1 MPSFYF
7 EQVLQTALNG
17 IDQNV
22 TGPVLRLAGAILI
35 LSLLY
40 AVYEAYSNGGDVRAL
55 GVAGV
60 KYLVLG
66 LVFLNYQQAFRS
78 VNGMFNGVA
87 DFIYN
92 TNGIGDVV
100 QNWLNSVS
108 AYVGQEGLSSFWT
121 LVTGAIS
128 GLLDML
134 LILAGLIILPV
145 SYALFTLAYAMY
157 GSILYI
163 IGPFVLA
170 LWPSRAMGQLSRTY
184 FVNLMI
190 FQSWGLLYAILQVL
204 MTALQMNSVNAVLG
218 GNGVLNAFVGSSQMV
233 LLGAVSVLFSIAI
246 ALIPFMASRL
256 VRGEIGNTVFA
267 LAAVANRAARSILSS
282 SSASQIAAAGP
293 PPGMSDRDAGG
304 GGQGVAGGSR
314 GGGAGGAGGGLLAE
328 SKPPTPPSSSVTAG
342 STAPAG
348 EVGGSR
354 GRLCRLMVARGDN
367 ERPMGQTVE
376 MA

>member
-22 TGPVLRLAGAILI
+22 TGPVLRLAGVILI

-108 AYVGQEGLSSFWT
+108 AYVGQQGLSSFWT
-121 LVTGAIS
+121 LVTGAMS

-145 SYALFTLAYAMY
+145 SYTLFTLAYAMY

-233 LLGAVSVLFSIAI
+233 LLGAVSILFSIAI

-282 SSASQIAAAGP
+282 SSASHAAGGAP
-293 PPGMSDRDAGG
+293 QAMSDSGPSAG
-304 GGQGVAGGSR
+304 GGQGASAASR
-314 GGGAGGAGGGLLAE
+314 GGGAGGGLLAE
-328 SKPPTPPSSSVTAG
+328 SKPPTPPNSSATAG
-342 STAPAG
+342 SAGSAG
-348 EVGGSR
+348 EVGGA
-354 GRLCRLMVARGDN
+354 GAVFAG
-367 ERPMGQTVE
+367 
-376 MA
+376 

>member
-22 TGPVLRLAGAILI
+22 TGPVLQVAGVILI

-55 GVAGV
+55 GVAGI

-66 LVFLNYQQAFRS
+66 LVFLNYQSAFRS
-78 VNGMFNGVA
+78 VNGMFNSVA

-92 TNGIGDVV
+92 TNGIGDVI
-100 QNWLNSVS
+100 QSWLNSVS
-108 AYVGQEGLSSFWT
+108 AYIGQQGLSSFWT

-128 GLLDML
+128 GLLDVI
-134 LILAGLIILPV
+134 LILVGLVILPV
-145 SYALFTLAYAMY
+145 SYTLFTLAYAMY
-157 GSILYI
+157 GSILYLV
-163 IGPFVLA
+163 GPFILA

-204 MTALQMNSVNAVLG
+204 ITALQMNSVNSVLN

-233 LLGAVSVLFSIAI
+233 LLGAVSLLFSIAI
-246 ALIPFMASRL
+246 ILIPFIASRL
-256 VRGEIGNTVFA
+256 VRGDVGGTVFA
-267 LAAVANRAARSILSS
+267 LLSAMGFYAGATAKLLLGS
-282 SSASQIAAAGP
+282 TATSQALPAGP
-293 PPGMSDRDAGG
+293 PPSMSEPGPPTGSGPGPIGAAAGAN
-304 GGQGVAGGSR
+304 AGS
-314 GGGAGGAGGGLLAE
+314 GGALLSE
-328 SKPPTPPSSSVTAG
+328 SKPPAPLSASSGANAAG
-342 STAPAG
+342 SAG
-348 EVGGSR
+348 EIGGS
-354 GRLCRLMVARGDN
+354 GAVVA
-367 ERPMGQTVE
+367 V
-376 MA
+376 

>member
-22 TGPVLRLAGAILI
+22 TGPVLQLAGVILI

-55 GVAGV
+55 GVAGI

-78 VNGMFNGVA
+78 VNGMFNTVA

-92 TNGIGDVV
+92 TNGIGDVI
-100 QNWLNSVS
+100 QSWLNSVS
-108 AYVGQEGLSSFWT
+108 TYISQQGLSSFWT

-128 GLLDML
+128 GLLDVL
-134 LILAGLIILPV
+134 LILVGLIILPV
-145 SYALFTLAYAMY
+145 SYTLFTLAYAMY
-157 GSILYI
+157 GSILYLV
-163 IGPFVLA
+163 GPFVLA
-170 LWPSRAMGQLSRTY
+170 LWPSRTMGQLSRTY

-204 MTALQMNSVNAVLG
+204 ITALQMNSVNAVLG

-246 ALIPFMASRL
+246 ALIPFIASRL
-256 VRGEIGNTVFA
+256 VRGEVGGTVSA
-267 LAAVANRAARSILSS
+267 LISAASLYASAATKTLLSS
-282 SSASQIAAAGP
+282 GAPSRASPAGP
-293 PPGMSDRDAGG
+293 PPAMSEPGPPTGSGPGSVATSRTGGTVPAGG
-304 GGQGVAGGSR
+304 GVR
-314 GGGAGGAGGGLLAE
+314 AE
-328 SKPPTPPSSSVTAG
+328 SKPPTPLSLEGAGTAG
-342 STAPAG
+342 SAG
-348 EVGGSR
+348 ETGATGAV
-354 GRLCRLMVARGDN
+354 
-367 ERPMGQTVE
+367 
-376 MA
+376 MAV

>member
-22 TGPVLRLAGAILI
+22 TGPVLQLAGAILI

-55 GVAGV
+55 GVAGI

-66 LVFLNYQQAFRS
+66 LVFINYQQAFRS

-87 DFIYN
+87 DYIYN
-92 TNGIGDVV
+92 TNGIGDVI

-108 AYVGQEGLSSFWT
+108 AYVGQQGLSSFWT

-128 GLLDML
+128 GLLDVL
-134 LILAGLIILPV
+134 LILVGLIILPV
-145 SYALFTLAYAMY
+145 SYTLFTLAYVMY
-157 GSILYI
+157 GSILYLV
-163 IGPFVLA
+163 GPFVLA
-170 LWPSRAMGQLSRTY
+170 LWPSKSMGQLSRTY

-204 MTALQMNSVNAVLG
+204 ITALQMNSVNAVLG
-218 GNGVLNAFVGSSQMV
+218 GNGVLNAFVGSSQMI

-256 VRGEIGNTVFA
+256 VRGEVGSTVSA
-267 LAAVANRAARSILSS
+267 MISGAGLYAGMAARTLLAASSQASS
-282 SSASQIAAAGP
+282 SGPPQAMSDPGSPSPGGPGSAAGP
-293 PPGMSDRDAGG
+293 RAGG
-304 GGQGVAGGSR
+304 DGGGR
-314 GGGAGGAGGGLLAE
+314 GGGLAE
-328 SKPPTPPSSSVTAG
+328 SKPPIPPSSDIAASSAG
-342 STAPAG
+342 SAG
-348 EVGGSR
+348 GIGASGAV
-354 GRLCRLMVARGDN
+354 LAV
-367 ERPMGQTVE
+367 
-376 MA
+376 

>member
-22 TGPVLRLAGAILI
+22 TGPVLQFAGAILI

-55 GVAGV
+55 GVAGI

-66 LVFLNYQQAFRS
+66 LVFVNYQQAFRS
-78 VNGMFNGVA
+78 VNGMFNSVA

-92 TNGIGDVV
+92 TNGIGDVI
-100 QNWLNSVS
+100 QNWLNSLS
-108 AYVGQEGLSSFWT
+108 AYIGQQGLSSFWT

-128 GLLDML
+128 GLLNVL
-134 LILAGLIILPV
+134 LILVGMIILPV
-145 SYALFTLAYAMY
+145 SYTLFTLAYALY

-163 IGPFVLA
+163 VGPFVLA

-204 MTALQMNSVNAVLG
+204 ITALQMNSVNAVLG
-218 GNGVLNAFVGSSQMV
+218 GNGILNAFVGSSQMV

-246 ALIPFMASRL
+246 MLIPFIASRL
-256 VRGEIGNTVFA
+256 VRGDVGSTVFA
-267 LAAVANRAARSILSS
+267 LVSAAGFYADAGAKAFLGSS
-282 SSASQIAAAGP
+282 VSSQSSLAGP
-293 PPGMSDRDAGG
+293 PQAMSDPGSPTGGGPGSPSSPRQGGDRTGG
-304 GGQGVAGGSR
+304 GGA
-314 GGGAGGAGGGLLAE
+314 LAE
-328 SKPPTPPSSSVTAG
+328 SRPPIPPSSDVAARALG
-342 STAPAG
+342 SA
-348 EVGGSR
+348 VGIGTT
-354 GRLCRLMVARGDN
+354 GAALAV
-367 ERPMGQTVE
+367 
-376 MA
+376 

>member
-22 TGPVLRLAGAILI
+22 TGPVLQVAGAILI

-55 GVAGV
+55 GVAGI

-87 DFIYN
+87 DYIYN
-92 TNGIGDVV
+92 TNGIGDVI

-108 AYVGQEGLSSFWT
+108 AYVGQQGLSSFWT

-128 GLLDML
+128 GLLDVL
-134 LILAGLIILPV
+134 LILVGLIILPV
-145 SYALFTLAYAMY
+145 SYTLFTLAYVMY
-157 GSILYI
+157 GSILYLV
-163 IGPFVLA
+163 GPFVLA
-170 LWPSRAMGQLSRTY
+170 LWPSRSMGQLSRTY

-204 MTALQMNSVNAVLG
+204 ITALQMNSVNAVLS

-246 ALIPFMASRL
+246 ALIPFIASRI
-256 VRGEIGNTVFA
+256 VRGEVGSTVFA
-267 LAAVANRAARSILSS
+267 LISAASLYASAASKTLLS
-282 SSASQIAAAGP
+282 SSASSQAAPAGP
-293 PPGMSDRDAGG
+293 PPTMSEPGPPTG
-304 GGQGVAGGSR
+304 SGPGSLGSSVAGSSTHGN
-314 GGGAGGAGGGLLAE
+314 GGVLAE
-328 SKPPTPPSSSVTAG
+328 SKPPTTDD
-342 STAPAG
+342 
-348 EVGGSR
+348 
-354 GRLCRLMVARGDN
+354 C
-367 ERPMGQTVE
+367 
-376 MA
+376 

>member
-22 TGPVLRLAGAILI
+22 TGPVLRLAGVILI

-66 LVFLNYQQAFRS
+66 LVFINYQQAFRS

-108 AYVGQEGLSSFWT
+108 AYVGQQGLSSFWT

-128 GLLDML
+128 GLLDVL
-134 LILAGLIILPV
+134 LILAGLVILPV
-145 SYALFTLAYAMY
+145 SYTLFTLAYAMY
-157 GSILYI
+157 GSILYLV
-163 IGPFVLA
+163 GPFVLA
-170 LWPSRAMGQLSRTY
+170 LWPSKAMGQLSRTY

-246 ALIPFMASRL
+246 ALIPFIASRL
-256 VRGEIGNTVFA
+256 VRGEVGSTVSA
-267 LAAVANRAARSILSS
+267 IISGAGLYASAAAKTFLNSGGGSRAAS
-282 SSASQIAAAGP
+282 AGP
-293 PPGMSDRDAGG
+293 PPGMSDHDAGG
-304 GGQGVAGGSR
+304 GGQGASAASR
-314 GGGAGGAGGGLLAE
+314 GSGAGGAGGGLLAE
-328 SKPPTPPSSSVTAG
+328 SKPPTPPSSSVTTGSVG
-342 STAPAG
+342 STG
-348 EVGGSR
+348 EVGGA
-354 GRLCRLMVARGDN
+354 GAVFAG
-367 ERPMGQTVE
+367 
-376 MA
+376 

>member
-22 TGPVLRLAGAILI
+22 TGPVLHLAGAILI

-108 AYVGQEGLSSFWT
+108 AYVGQQGLSSFWT

-145 SYALFTLAYAMY
+145 SYTLFTLAYAMY

-204 MTALQMNSVNAVLG
+204 ITALQMNSVNAVLG

-233 LLGAVSVLFSIAI
+233 LLGAVSILFSIAI

-256 VRGEIGNTVFA
+256 VRGEVGNTVFA

-282 SSASQIAAAGP
+282 SSASHAAGGAP
-293 PPGMSDRDAGG
+293 QAMSDSDPSAG
-304 GGQGVAGGSR
+304 GGQGALAASR
-314 GGGAGGAGGGLLAE
+314 GGGAGGGLLAE
-328 SKPPTPPSSSVTAG
+328 SKPPTPPISSVAGGSAG
-342 STAPAG
+342 SAG
-348 EVGGSR
+348 EVGGA
-354 GRLCRLMVARGDN
+354 GAVFAG
-367 ERPMGQTVE
+367 
-376 MA
+376 

>member
-22 TGPVLRLAGAILI
+22 TGPVLRLAGVILI

-55 GVAGV
+55 GVAGI

-78 VNGMFNGVA
+78 VNGMFNSVA

-108 AYVGQEGLSSFWT
+108 AYMGQQGLSSFWT

-145 SYALFTLAYAMY
+145 SYTLFTLAYAMY

-204 MTALQMNSVNAVLG
+204 MTALQLNSVSAVLG
-218 GNGVLNAFVGSSQMV
+218 ANGVLNAFVGSSQMV

-246 ALIPFMASRL
+246 ALIPFIASRL
-256 VRGEIGNTVFA
+256 VRGEVGNTVFA
-267 LAAVANRAARSILSS
+267 LAAVANRTARSILSS
-282 SSASQIAAAGP
+282 SSASHAAAAGP
-293 PPGMSDRDAGG
+293 PQAMSDSGSPAG
-304 GGQGVAGGSR
+304 GGQGVAGGLR
-314 GGGAGGAGGGLLAE
+314 GGSSGGAGGGLLAE
-328 SKPPTPPSSSVTAG
+328 SRPPTPPSSSVTTGSAG
-342 STAPAG
+342 SASG
-348 EVGGSR
+348 VGGA
-354 GRLCRLMVARGDN
+354 GAVFAG
-367 ERPMGQTVE
+367 
-376 MA
+376 

>member
-22 TGPVLRLAGAILI
+22 TGPVLRLAGVILI

-108 AYVGQEGLSSFWT
+108 AYVGQQGLSSFWT

-145 SYALFTLAYAMY
+145 SYTLFTLAYAMY

-204 MTALQMNSVNAVLG
+204 ITALQMNSVNAVLG

-233 LLGAVSVLFSIAI
+233 LLGAVSILFSIAI

-256 VRGEIGNTVFA
+256 VRGEVGNTVFA

-282 SSASQIAAAGP
+282 SSASHAAGGAP
-293 PPGMSDRDAGG
+293 QAMSDSDPSAGG
-304 GGQGVAGGSR
+304 GHGALAASR
-314 GGGAGGAGGGLLAE
+314 GGGAGGGLLAE
-328 SKPPTPPSSSVTAG
+328 SKPPTPPSSSVTTGSAG
-342 STAPAG
+342 SAG
-348 EVGGSR
+348 GAGAVFAG
-354 GRLCRLMVARGDN
+354 
-367 ERPMGQTVE
+367 
-376 MA
+376 

>member
-22 TGPVLRLAGAILI
+22 TGPVLRLAGVILI

-108 AYVGQEGLSSFWT
+108 AYVGQQGLSSFWT
-121 LVTGAIS
+121 LVTGALS

-145 SYALFTLAYAMY
+145 SYTLFTLAYAMY
-157 GSILYI
+157 GAILYI

-204 MTALQMNSVNAVLG
+204 ITALQMNSVNAVLG

-233 LLGAVSVLFSIAI
+233 LLGAVSILFSIAI

-256 VRGEIGNTVFA
+256 VRGEVGNTVFA
-267 LAAVANRAARSILSS
+267 LAAVAHRAARSILSS
-282 SSASQIAAAGP
+282 SSASHAAGGAP
-293 PPGMSDRDAGG
+293 QAMSDSGPSAG
-304 GGQGVAGGSR
+304 GGQGSSAASR
-314 GGGAGGAGGGLLAE
+314 GGGAAGGLLAE
-328 SKPPTPPSSSVTAG
+328 SKPPTPPSSSVTTGSAG
-342 STAPAG
+342 SAG
-348 EVGGSR
+348 GAGAVFAG
-354 GRLCRLMVARGDN
+354 
-367 ERPMGQTVE
+367 
-376 MA
+376 

>member
-22 TGPVLRLAGAILI
+22 TGPVLHLAGVILI

-66 LVFLNYQQAFRS
+66 LVFINYQQAFRS

-108 AYVGQEGLSSFWT
+108 AYVGQQGLSSFWT

-145 SYALFTLAYAMY
+145 SYTLFTLAYAMY

-170 LWPSRAMGQLSRTY
+170 LWPSRVMGQLSRTY

-233 LLGAVSVLFSIAI
+233 LLGAVSILFSIAI

-256 VRGEIGNTVFA
+256 VRGEVGNTVFA

-282 SSASQIAAAGP
+282 SSASHAAGGAP
-293 PPGMSDRDAGG
+293 QAMSDSDPSAG
-304 GGQGVAGGSR
+304 GGQGAAGGSR

-342 STAPAG
+342 SAG
-348 EVGGSR
+348 SAGGA
-354 GRLCRLMVARGDN
+354 GAAFAG
-367 ERPMGQTVE
+367 
-376 MA
+376 

>member
-22 TGPVLRLAGAILI
+22 TGPVLQLAGVILI

-55 GVAGV
+55 GVAGI

-66 LVFLNYQQAFRS
+66 LVFLNYPQAFRS

-87 DFIYN
+87 DYIYN
-92 TNGIGDVV
+92 TNGIGDVI

-108 AYVGQEGLSSFWT
+108 AYISQQGLSSFWT

-128 GLLDML
+128 GLLDVL
-134 LILAGLIILPV
+134 LILVGLIILPV
-145 SYALFTLAYAMY
+145 SYTLFTLAYVMY
-157 GSILYI
+157 GSILYLV
-163 IGPFVLA
+163 GPFVLA
-170 LWPSRAMGQLSRTY
+170 LWPSRALGQLSRTY

-204 MTALQMNSVNAVLG
+204 ITALQMNSVNAVLS

-246 ALIPFMASRL
+246 MLIPFIASRL
-256 VRGEIGNTVFA
+256 VRGDVGNTVFA
-267 LAAVANRAARSILSS
+267 IAAVATRTARTVLSS
-282 SSASQIAAAGP
+282 SGSSQTSPAGP
-293 PPGMSDRDAGG
+293 PPTMSEPGPPTG
-304 GGQGVAGGSR
+304 SGPGSLGSSVAGSSMPGNS
-314 GGGAGGAGGGLLAE
+314 GVHAE
-328 SKPPTPPSSSVTAG
+328 SKPPAPMTVEPGVATAG
-342 STAPAG
+342 SAG
-348 EVGGSR
+348 E
-354 GRLCRLMVARGDN
+354 
-367 ERPMGQTVE
+367 MGAAGAV
-376 MA
+376 MAV

>member
-22 TGPVLRLAGAILI
+22 TGPVLKLAGVILI

-55 GVAGV
+55 GVAGI

-87 DFIYN
+87 DYIYN
-92 TNGIGDVV
+92 TNGIGDVI

-108 AYVGQEGLSSFWT
+108 AYVGQQGLSSFWT

-128 GLLDML
+128 GLLDVL
-134 LILAGLIILPV
+134 LILVGLIILPV
-145 SYALFTLAYAMY
+145 SYTLFTLAYVMY
-157 GSILYI
+157 GAILYLV
-163 IGPFVLA
+163 GPFVLA
-170 LWPSRAMGQLSRTY
+170 LWPSRSMGQLSRTY

-204 MTALQMNSVNAVLG
+204 ITALQMNSVNDVLG
-218 GNGVLNAFVGSSQMV
+218 GNGVLNAFVGSSQMI

-246 ALIPFMASRL
+246 ALIPFIASRL
-256 VRGEIGNTVFA
+256 VRGEVGSTVSA
-267 LAAVANRAARSILSS
+267 MISGAGLYAGMAARTLLAASSQAASS
-282 SSASQIAAAGP
+282 GP
-293 PPGMSDRDAGG
+293 PQAMSDPGSPSAGG
-304 GGQGVAGGSR
+304 PGSGSPRAGGDGSAR
-314 GGGAGGAGGGLLAE
+314 GGALAE
-328 SKPPTPPSSSVTAG
+328 SKPPIPPTDVAAG
-342 STAPAG
+342 SAG
-348 EVGGSR
+348 SSGGIGAS
-354 GRLCRLMVARGDN
+354 GAVLAV
-367 ERPMGQTVE
+367 
-376 MA
+376 

>member
-22 TGPVLRLAGAILI
+22 TPPVLQIAGVILI
-35 LSLLY
+35 VSLLY

-66 LVFLNYQQAFRS
+66 LVFLNYQSAFRS
-78 VNGMFNGVA
+78 VNGMFNTVA

-92 TNGIGDVV
+92 INGIGDVI

-108 AYVGQEGLSSFWT
+108 AYIGQQGLSSFWT

-128 GLLDML
+128 GLLDVL
-134 LILAGLIILPV
+134 LILIGLVILPV
-145 SYALFTLAYAMY
+145 SYTLFTLAYAMY
-157 GSILYI
+157 GSILYL

-170 LWPSRAMGQLSRTY
+170 LWPSRSMGQLSRTY

-204 MTALQMNSVNAVLG
+204 ITALQMNSVNAVLG
-218 GNGVLNAFVGSSQMV
+218 SNGVLNAFIGSSQMI
-233 LLGAVSVLFSIAI
+233 LLGAVSILFSIAI
-246 ALIPFMASRL
+246 ALIPFLASRV
-256 VRGEIGNTVFA
+256 VRGEVGNTVSA
-267 LAAVANRAARSILSS
+267 VISAASLYASAATKSFIG
-282 SSASQIAAAGP
+282 SASSQPAAAGP
-293 PPGMSDRDAGG
+293 PSAISEPGPPTGGGPGLAGG
-304 GGQGVAGGSR
+304 GV
-314 GGGAGGAGGGLLAE
+314 LAE
-328 SKPPTPPSSSVTAG
+328 SKPPLSPSAESGASAAG
-342 STAPAG
+342 SMGEIGAG
-348 EVGGSR
+348 GAALAV
-354 GRLCRLMVARGDN
+354 
-367 ERPMGQTVE
+367 
-376 MA
+376 

>member
-22 TGPVLRLAGAILI
+22 TGPVLQLAGAILI

-55 GVAGV
+55 GVAGL

-66 LVFLNYQQAFRS
+66 LIFINYQQAFRS
-78 VNGMFNGVA
+78 VNGMFNSVA

-92 TNGIGDVV
+92 TNGIGDVI
-100 QNWLNSVS
+100 QSWLNSVS
-108 AYVGQEGLSSFWT
+108 AYVGQQGLSSFWT

-128 GLLDML
+128 GLLDVL

-145 SYALFTLAYAMY
+145 SYTLFTLAYAMY

-163 IGPFVLA
+163 VGPFVLA

-204 MTALQMNSVNAVLG
+204 ITALQMNSVNAVLG

-246 ALIPFMASRL
+246 ALIPFIASRL
-256 VRGEIGNTVFA
+256 VRGEVGSTVSA
-267 LAAVANRAARSILSS
+267 LISGAGLYANAAAKTFLSS
-282 SSASQIAAAGP
+282 GSASAPGGP
-293 PPGMSDRDAGG
+293 PQAMSDPDSGGG
-304 GGQGVAGGSR
+304 GGQGLIAGAR
-314 GGGAGGAGGGLLAE
+314 GGGAAAAGGGSLAE
-328 SKPPTPPSSSVTAG
+328 SRPPTPPSSSQTTG
-342 STAPAG
+342 SEGSAG
-348 EVGGSR
+348 EVGGA
-354 GRLCRLMVARGDN
+354 GAVVAG
-367 ERPMGQTVE
+367 
-376 MA
+376 

>member
-22 TGPVLRLAGAILI
+22 TGPVLQIAGVILI

-55 GVAGV
+55 GVAGI

-66 LVFLNYQQAFRS
+66 LVFLNYQSAFRS
-78 VNGMFNGVA
+78 VNGMFNSVA

-92 TNGIGDVV
+92 TNGIGDVI
-100 QNWLNSVS
+100 QSWLNSVS
-108 AYVGQEGLSSFWT
+108 AYIGQQGLSSFWT

-128 GLLDML
+128 GLLDVI
-134 LILAGLIILPV
+134 LILVGLVILPV
-145 SYALFTLAYAMY
+145 SYTLFTLAYAMY
-157 GSILYI
+157 GSILYL

-170 LWPSRAMGQLSRTY
+170 LWPSRIMGQLSRTY

-204 MTALQMNSVNAVLG
+204 ITALQMNSINSVLN

-233 LLGAVSVLFSIAI
+233 LLGAVSILFSIAI
-246 ALIPFMASRL
+246 ALIPFIASRI
-256 VRGEIGNTVFA
+256 VRGEVGNTVFA
-267 LAAVANRAARSILSS
+267 VAALANRAARVVFSSNASS
-282 SSASQIAAAGP
+282 SQPLPAGPPSAMSEPGPPTGNGPGPIGAAAG
-293 PPGMSDRDAGG
+293 AN
-304 GGQGVAGGSR
+304 VGS
-314 GGGAGGAGGGLLAE
+314 GGGLLSE
-328 SKPPTPPSSSVTAG
+328 SKPPTPLSAG
-342 STAPAG
+342 SGTNVAGSAG
-348 EVGGSR
+348 EIGAGGAV
-354 GRLCRLMVARGDN
+354 VA
-367 ERPMGQTVE
+367 V
-376 MA
+376 

>member
-22 TGPVLRLAGAILI
+22 TGPVLQLAGVILI

-55 GVAGV
+55 GVAGI

-66 LVFLNYQQAFRS
+66 LVFINYQQAFRS

-92 TNGIGDVV
+92 TNAIGDVI

-108 AYVGQEGLSSFWT
+108 AYVGQQGLSSFWT

-128 GLLDML
+128 GLLDVL

-145 SYALFTLAYAMY
+145 SYTLFTLAYVMY

-163 IGPFVLA
+163 VGPLVLA
-170 LWPSRAMGQLSRTY
+170 LWPSRSMGQLSRTY

-204 MTALQMNSVNAVLG
+204 ITALQINSVNAVLG

-246 ALIPFMASRL
+246 ALIPFLASRL
-256 VRGEIGNTVFA
+256 VRGDVGSTVFA
-267 LAAVANRAARSILSS
+267 MAAVVNRTARSIFSP
-282 SSASQIAAAGP
+282 SSASQAAPAGP
-293 PPGMSDRDAGG
+293 PQAMSDPGSPTAGG
-304 GGQGVAGGSR
+304 PGSAGPRAGGDGSAR
-314 GGGAGGAGGGLLAE
+314 GGALAE
-328 SKPPTPPSSSVTAG
+328 SRPPITPSSDVAAG
-342 STAPAG
+342 SAG
-348 EVGGSR
+348 SSGGIGAS
-354 GRLCRLMVARGDN
+354 GAVLAV
-367 ERPMGQTVE
+367 
-376 MA
+376 